1 MRCGKGTQIKITI
14 IGTNMIWLLLCS
26 LALAGD
32 EVITLKK
39 GETAPWDGT
48 LLSPVAAARLLA
60 KGEADVATCLANAE
74 KDKSVLTAEKNFEIQ
89 TAEAKLARCTFEAS
103 RKEELY
109 LERIEWLEKKTN
121 PPSWQQPVTFGAG
134 IVIGMATVALS
145 AWTLDKI
152 QEN

>member
-1 MRCGKGTQIKITI
+1 MLG
-14 IGTNMIWLLLCS
+14 MVWLLCS
-26 LALAGD
+26 LAFAGD

-48 LLSPVAAARLLA
+48 LLSPAAAARLIA
-60 KGEADVATCLANAE
+60 KEEANLATCLADAKKEKAILELE
-74 KDKSVLTAEKNFEIQ
+74 KDFEIQ
-89 TAEAKLARCTFEAS
+89 SAEAKLAKCTFESA

-109 LERIEWLEKKTN
+109 LERIDWLEKKTN
-121 PPSWQQPVTFGAG
+121 PPSWQGPTTFVGG
-134 IVIGMATVALS
+134 VIVGMGVVALS

>member
-1 MRCGKGTQIKITI
+1 M
-14 IGTNMIWLLLCS
+14 MMWVLLCS
-26 LALAGD
+26 LAFADD

-48 LLSPVAAARLLA
+48 LLSPNAAARMIA
-60 KGEADVATCLANAE
+60 KGEADLATCLADAKKDKAIITAE
-74 KDKSVLTAEKNFEIQ
+74 KDFEIQ
-89 TAEAKLARCTFEAS
+89 TTEAKLAKCTFES
-103 RKEELY
+103 TKKEELY

-121 PPSWQQPVTFGAG
+121 PPSWQGPVLFGSG

>member
-1 MRCGKGTQIKITI
+1 
-14 IGTNMIWLLLCS
+14 MILLFLCS

-32 EVITLKK
+32 EVITIKK

-48 LLSPVAAARLLA
+48 LLSPAAAARLIA
-60 KGEADVATCLANAE
+60 KEEANLATCMADAKRDKALIVAE
-74 KDKSVLTAEKNFEIQ
+74 KDFVIQ
-89 TAEAKLARCTFEAS
+89 TTEAELARCTFES
-103 RKEELY
+103 VKKEELY
-109 LERIEWLEKKTN
+109 LERIKWLEKKSN
-121 PPSWQQPVTFGAG
+121 PPSWQGPVLFGGG

>member
-1 MRCGKGTQIKITI
+1 MF
-14 IGTNMIWLLLCS
+14 WLLLCS
-26 LALAGD
+26 LAFAGD

-39 GETAPWDGT
+39 GEPAPFIGT
-48 LLSPVAAARLLA
+48 LLSPAAAARLLA
-60 KGEADVATCLANAE
+60 TGEADLATCLADA
-74 KDKSVLTAEKNFEIQ
+74 KRDKAILTAEKDFEIQ
-89 TAEAKLARCTFEAS
+89 TAEAKLAKCTFESA

-121 PPSWQQPVTFGAG
+121 PPSWQAPTSFVGG
-134 IVIGMATVALS
+134 VIVGMGVVALS

>member
-1 MRCGKGTQIKITI
+1 M
-14 IGTNMIWLLLCS
+14 MWLLLCS
-26 LALAGD
+26 LAFAGD

-48 LLSPVAAARLLA
+48 LVSPAAAARMLA
-60 KGEADVATCLANAE
+60 KGEADLATCLADAK
-74 KDKSVLTAEKNFEIQ
+74 KDKAILTAEKDFEIQ
-89 TAEAKLARCTFEAS
+89 TAEAKLAKCTFES
-103 RKEELY
+103 TKKEELY
-109 LERIEWLEKKTN
+109 LERIEWLEKKSS
-121 PPSWQQPVTFGAG
+121 PPSWQGPVLFGSG

>member
-1 MRCGKGTQIKITI
+1 
-14 IGTNMIWLLLCS
+14 MIWILLCS
-26 LALAGD
+26 LAFAGD

-48 LLSPVAAARLLA
+48 LVSPAAAARMLA
-60 KGEADVATCLANAE
+60 KGEADLATCLADAK
-74 KDKSVLTAEKNFEIQ
+74 KDKAILTAEKDFEIQ
-89 TAEAKLARCTFEAS
+89 TAEAKLAKCTFES
-103 RKEELY
+103 TKKEELY
-109 LERIEWLEKKTN
+109 LERIEWLEKKSS
-121 PPSWQQPVTFGAG
+121 PPSWQGPVLFGGG

>member
-1 MRCGKGTQIKITI
+1 
-14 IGTNMIWLLLCS
+14 MILLLLCS
-26 LALAGD
+26 LAFAGD

-48 LLSPVAAARLLA
+48 LLSPAAAARLIA
-60 KGEADVATCLANAE
+60 KEEANLATCLADAK
-74 KDKSVLTAEKNFEIQ
+74 KDKAILTAEKEFEIK
-89 TAEAKLARCTFEAS
+89 TTEAKLAKCTFESA

-109 LERIEWLEKKTN
+109 LERIEWLEKRTN
-121 PPSWQQPVTFGAG
+121 PPSWQGPVLFGGG
-134 IVIGMATVALS
+134 IVVGMATVALS

>member
-1 MRCGKGTQIKITI
+1 M
-14 IGTNMIWLLLCS
+14 MWLLLCS
-26 LALAGD
+26 LAFAGD

-48 LLSPVAAARLLA
+48 LLSPAAAARLIA
-60 KGEADVATCLANAE
+60 KEEANLATCLADAKKDKALITAE
-74 KDKSVLTAEKNFEIQ
+74 KDFEIQ
-89 TAEAKLARCTFEAS
+89 TTESKLAKCTFESA

-121 PPSWQQPVTFGAG
+121 PPSWQGPILLGGG

>member
-1 MRCGKGTQIKITI
+1 MFL
-14 IGTNMIWLLLCS
+14 LLLCS
-26 LALAGD
+26 LAFAGD

-39 GETAPWDGT
+39 GEKAPWDGT
-48 LLSPVAAARLLA
+48 LVSPSAAARMLA
-60 KGEADVATCLANAE
+60 KGEADLATCLADAKKDKAILIAE
-74 KDKSVLTAEKNFEIQ
+74 KDFEIQ
-89 TAEAKLARCTFEAS
+89 TAEAKLAKCTFESA

-121 PPSWQQPVTFGAG
+121 PPSWQGPTTFVGG
-134 IVIGMATVALS
+134 VIVGMGVVALS

>member
-1 MRCGKGTQIKITI
+1 M
-14 IGTNMIWLLLCS
+14 MWLLLCS
-26 LALAGD
+26 LAFAGD

-48 LLSPVAAARLLA
+48 LVSPAAAARMLA
-60 KGEADVATCLANAE
+60 KGEADLATCLADAK
-74 KDKSVLTAEKNFEIQ
+74 KDKAILTAEKDFEIQ
-89 TAEAKLARCTFEAS
+89 TIEAKLAKCTFES
-103 RKEELY
+103 TKKEELY
-109 LERIEWLEKKTN
+109 LERIEWLEKKSS
-121 PPSWQQPVTFGAG
+121 PPSWQGPVLFGSG